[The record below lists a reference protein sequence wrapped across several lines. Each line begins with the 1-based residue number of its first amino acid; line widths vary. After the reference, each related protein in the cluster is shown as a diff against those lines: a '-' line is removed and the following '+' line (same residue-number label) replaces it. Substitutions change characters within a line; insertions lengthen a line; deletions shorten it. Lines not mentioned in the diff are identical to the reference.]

1 MTNLLIMVLVAIGLL
16 LFTGGTLGILR
27 LPDVYTR
34 LHMAG
39 KLDTLGSLT
48 LLLGLAIYD
57 GWSDGASLIVKLKIL
72 LLWVFVFLTS
82 PTATHAMVAVG
93 MRVGIAP
100 WMNTKREDKNP

>member
-1 MTNLLIMVLVAIGLL
+1 ML

-39 KLDTLGSLT
+39 KLDTLGFLT
-48 LLLGLAIYD
+48 LLLGLALYD
-57 GWSDGASLIVKLKIL
+57 GSGDGSSLTVKLKML

-82 PTATHAMVAVG
+82 PTATHAVAAVG
-93 MRVGIAP
+93 MRIGIAP
-100 WMNTKREDKNP
+100 WMNTRREEKHP